1 MSNYPYRESITPK
14 QPYSQMQDMVSD
26 IVELYHTELKNK
38 KMYQP
43 LIDLV
48 PNMEEEEIVMG
59 IIDHTNNN
67 IHYLSQM
74 YMGLTGDTIDTSPM
88 TLEEPPILSYKE
100 LLRNVLFS
108 KTDTLEQYETI
119 YRLIPLQPYKDLL
132 FEIIICQLKD
142 ATSANYLISLQT
154 QM

>member
-142 ATSANYLISLQT
+142 ATSVNYLISLQT